1 MIGISP
7 FTSSILLFGDSA
19 FAPKNKKAPVI
30 TGTVQVRE
38 TLTCSQG
45 TWSGTPKITYTYQW
59 IRNSDPI
66 IGANKN
72 TYTLADADAKQS
84 IKCTVTATNAVR
96 SASADSNTV
105 IPISRGDSSK
115 S

>member
-7 FTSSILLFGDSA
+7 FTSSMLLFGDTA
-19 FAPKNKKAPVI
+19 FAPKNTEAPVI
-30 TGTVQVRE
+30 KGTAQE
-38 TLTCSQG
+38 GQTLTCLQG
-45 TWSGTPKITYTYQW
+45 TWIGTPTITYTYQW
-59 IRNSDPI
+59 IRERDPI

-72 TYTLADADAKQS
+72 TYTLVSEDVDKF
-84 IKCTVTATNAVR
+84 IKCTVTAKNAVG
-96 SASADSNTV
+96 SASADSKTV

>member
-19 FAPKNKKAPVI
+19 VAPTNTVAPVI
-30 TGTVQVRE
+30 TGTVQVGE
-38 TLTCSQG
+38 TLTCSKG
-45 TWSGTPKITYTYQW
+45 TWSGTPTITYTYQW
-59 IRNSDPI
+59 RRNRDSI
-66 IGANKN
+66 IGATTS
-72 TYTLADADAKQS
+72 TYTLVAEDAKKS

-105 IPISRGDSSK
+105 SPI
-115 S
+115 